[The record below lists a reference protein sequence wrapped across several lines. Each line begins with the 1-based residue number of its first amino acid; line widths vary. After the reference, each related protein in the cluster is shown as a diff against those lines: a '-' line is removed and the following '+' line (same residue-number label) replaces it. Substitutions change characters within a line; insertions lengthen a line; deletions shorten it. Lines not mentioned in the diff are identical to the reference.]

1 MMKTKVEIIEETVEY
16 YTTERNSRA
25 VDDNED
31 CVYNAT
37 DGSHCAVGR
46 CFTDYY
52 KSKGIDFA
60 FNISA
65 DVSDLDAKE
74 GGLDS
79 FLAEEYK
86 GYNTGFWNGL
96 QLLHDREHNWIDD
109 FTLSARGKVYVEKLK
124 KENS

>member
-1 MMKTKVEIIEETVEY
+1 MKTKLEIIEETVNY

-25 VDDNED
+25 MDGLD

-37 DGSHCAVGR
+37 DGSHCAIGR
-46 CFTDYY
+46 CFTDSY

-60 FNISA
+60 FNLST

-79 FLAEEYK
+79 FLVEEYK
-86 GYNTGFWNGL
+86 GHHTGFWNGL
-96 QLLHDREHNWIDD
+96 QLLHDKNTHWLAY
-109 FTLSARGKVYVEKLK
+109 FALSSEGKEYVQKLK
-124 KENS
+124 NKYS

>member
-1 MMKTKVEIIEETVEY
+1 MKTKLEIIKETVNY
-16 YTTERNSRA
+16 YTTEQNSRA
-25 VDDNED
+25 MDGLD

-46 CFTDYY
+46 CFTDSY

-60 FNISA
+60 FNLSTE
-65 DVSDLDAKE
+65 VSDLDAKE

-86 GYNTGFWNGL
+86 GHNTGFWNGL
-96 QLLHDREHNWIDD
+96 QLLHDREYNWIDD
-109 FTLSARGKVYVEKLK
+109 FTLSARGKEYVEKLK

>member
-1 MMKTKVEIIEETVEY
+1 MKTKLEIIEETVEY

-65 DVSDLDAKE
+65 DVSDLDAKK

-79 FLAEEYK
+79 FLTLVF
-86 GYNTGFWNGL
+86 GMDYNYYTIGSIIGL
-96 QLLHDREHNWIDD
+96 TISRYQ
-109 FTLSARGKVYVEKLK
+109 
-124 KENS
+124 